1 MSGRSCPAWC
11 QGSHEETPAEHF
23 GTVGGPVDSTHGLLT
38 VALQR
43 AGRDEPGIRAVLGG
57 EGSRLV
63 TLNEAL
69 ALLIEESRP
78 AFAAALVDAWT
89 LLQERTTT

>member
-1 MSGRSCPAWC
+1 MSARSCPAWC
-11 QGSHEETPAEHF
+11 RSSHETPGEHL
-23 GTVGGPVDSTHGLLT
+23 GTVGRPVDSTHGLMT
-38 VALQR
+38 VALQQ
-43 AGRDEPGIRAVLGG
+43 AGRDEPTIRVVLGA

-89 LLQERTTT
+89 LINKEAAV